1 MPVCV
6 APCFNVD
13 SSSRIDFTVS
23 DNVVKDLARKSLP
36 VDSVML
42 LLSQP
47 NKKLV
52 EIDRVLLYILLC
64 S

>member
-1 MPVCV
+1 VPVCV
-6 APCFNVD
+6 ALCFNVD

-23 DNVVKDLARKSLP
+23 NNVVKDLASSSLP

-52 EIDRVLLYILLC
+52 EIDRVLLLHV
-64 S
+64 

>member
-6 APCFNVD
+6 ALCFNVD

-23 DNVVKDLARKSLP
+23 NNVVKDLASSSLP

-52 EIDRVLLYILLC
+52 EIDRVLLLHV
-64 S
+64 